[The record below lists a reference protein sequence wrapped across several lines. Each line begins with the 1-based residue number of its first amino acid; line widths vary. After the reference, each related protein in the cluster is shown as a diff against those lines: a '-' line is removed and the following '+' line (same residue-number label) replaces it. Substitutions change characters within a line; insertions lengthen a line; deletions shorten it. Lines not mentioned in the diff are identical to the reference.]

1 MANSLQ
7 EEYQKLVK
15 MNYSEL
21 VTYLNNKY
29 GPVPGSYFRT
39 PTCKSKNPKI
49 TRSMEGLEIHHV
61 GEDNY
66 PNLSTTDYAL
76 VAPWEE
82 QLPDRLVYCNLL
94 EHTLLHTLISEKYG
108 TAQPYFTFKAQ
119 LVQDIINDYEFQKDW
134 LKVVYSQMKDNKEL
148 LIELY
153 DRVNAKSLLNL

>member
-1 MANSLQ
+1 MKKKGGLSLANSLQ

-76 VAPWEE
+76 VAPRHGKNNY
-82 QLPDRLVYCNLL
+82 LTV
-94 EHTLLHTLISEKYG
+94 
-108 TAQPYFTFKAQ
+108 
-119 LVQDIINDYEFQKDW
+119 
-134 LKVVYSQMKDNKEL
+134 
-148 LIELY
+148 
-153 DRVNAKSLLNL
+153 